1 MLKVGLA
8 AAAFVVA
15 GALHSRP
22 AFGQAQEDLAF
33 SAPSSVVQGSGAR
46 AFGMGGAFL
55 ARADDAT
62 AASWNPAGL
71 SYLRR
76 PEVSVVGAR
85 RSFDL
90 RTVVASSGSFVR
102 SEQSLGYTPDFVS
115 AAWPI
120 QIGSATGSVQ
130 AGYQRVISFEGS
142 RTSEQ
147 AISGS
152 SLTTSAEAAP
162 VPTLK
167 FKAES
172 GGGFDALSVGAGLRV
187 TQRLRLGFTV
197 NRWLNGFNEVRE
209 RQGGRPSIQEV
220 ELGLSGW
227 NVNGGIIVHPAESL
241 NLAVVFKSP
250 FTGDVTLT
258 RRRTDRTV
266 DGTEV
271 TSSHSSSNLTLDFP
285 GAIGFGASWRP
296 LNRLTVSTDYTRS
309 FWSKGRIYNYF
320 VLPAAG
326 GPPEVSDERY
336 YPTLNPLGADPQT
349 DTEQWRLGVEYVL
362 IGKRLRLPLR
372 AGYFND
378 RQYFEAFGEKPR
390 YDGYT
395 LGAGLIV
402 GPLLFDVAY
411 VEEWGHHADP
421 RWGPET
427 QADVKIRQLFA
438 SVIFH
443 FGRR

>member
-1 MLKVGLA
+1 MVKWGVVA
-8 AAAFVVA
+8 AATGLA
-15 GALHSRP
+15 GALFSPP
-22 AFGQAQEDLAF
+22 AFGQAQDAFDF

-90 RTVVASSGSFVR
+90 RTASTSSGAFVR
-102 SEQSLGYTPDFVS
+102 SEKSLGYTPDFVS

-120 QIGSATGSVQ
+120 QIGSAAGSVQ
-130 AGYQRVISFEGS
+130 AGYQRVIAFEGR

-152 SLTTSAEAAP
+152 NTISSEGTP
-162 VPTLK
+162 VPTLA
-167 FKAES
+167 FRANS
-172 GGGFDALSVGAGLRV
+172 GGGLDALSMGAGLRV
-187 TQRLRLGFTV
+187 TRRLRLGFTI
-197 NRWLNGFNEVRE
+197 NRWLNGFREVRE

-220 ELGLSGW
+220 ELGLAGW
-227 NVNGGIIVHPAESL
+227 NVNGGLIFHPVESL

-250 FTGDVTLT
+250 FTGDLTLT
-258 RRRTDRTV
+258 RRRTDRTL
-266 DGTEV
+266 DAEV
-271 TSSHSSSNLTLDFP
+271 TSVHTASDLSLDFP
-285 GAIGFGASWRP
+285 GAVGFGASWRP

-320 VLPAAG
+320 VLPAS
-326 GPPEVSDERY
+326 GPPEVSDARY
-336 YPTLNPLGADPQT
+336 YPTLGELDADPQK
-349 DTEQWRLGVEYVL
+349 DTEQWRLGVEYVV

-372 AGYFND
+372 AGYFTD
-378 RQYFEAFGEKPR
+378 QQYFEAFGEKPR
-390 YDGYT
+390 YNGYT

-421 RWGPET
+421 RWGVDT
-427 QADVKIRQLFA
+427 RADVKIRQLFT
-438 SVIFH
+438 SLIFH

>member
-1 MLKVGLA
+1 MVRFGVTTAALVG
-8 AAAFVVA
+8 A
-15 GALHSRP
+15 GALFTQP
-22 AFGQAQEDLAF
+22 AFGQAQDAFDF

-85 RSFDL
+85 RTFDL
-90 RTVVASSGSFVR
+90 RTAGTSTGAFVR
-102 SEQSLGYTPDFVS
+102 SEKSLGYTPDFVS

-130 AGYQRVISFEGS
+130 AGYQRVISFEGR

-147 AISGS
+147 AISASNTIS
-152 SLTTSAEAAP
+152 SEAAP
-162 VPTLK
+162 IPTLV
-167 FKAES
+167 FTADS

-187 TQRLRLGFTV
+187 TRRLRLGFTV
-197 NRWLNGFNEVRE
+197 NRWLDGFHEVRE
-209 RQGGRPSIQEV
+209 RQGGRPSTQEV
-220 ELGLSGW
+220 ELGLSGF
-227 NVNGGIIVHPAESL
+227 NVNGGLIFHPVESL
-241 NLAVVFKSP
+241 NLAAVFKSP
-250 FTGDVTLT
+250 FTGDLTLT

-266 DGTEV
+266 DGAEV
-271 TSSHSSSNLTLDFP
+271 TSTHTASDLTLDFP
-285 GAIGFGASWRP
+285 GALGFGASWRP
-296 LNRLTVSTDYTRS
+296 LNRLTVSSDYTRS

-326 GPPEVSDERY
+326 PPEVSDELY
-336 YPTLNPLGADPQT
+336 YPTLGELHADPQR
-349 DTEQWRLGVEYVL
+349 DTEQWRLGIEYVL

-372 AGYFND
+372 AGYFTD
-378 RQYFEAFGEKPR
+378 QQYFEAFGEKPR
-390 YDGYT
+390 YSGYT

-421 RWGPET
+421 RWGVDT
-427 QADVKIRQLFA
+427 RADVKIRQLFT
-438 SVIFH
+438 SLIFH

>member
-1 MLKVGLA
+1 MLKVGFTA
-8 AAAFVVA
+8 AALVVA
-15 GALHSRP
+15 GALHSP
-22 AFGQAQEDLAF
+22 SAFGQAQEDLGF
-33 SAPSSVVQGSGAR
+33 STPSSVVQGSGAR

-76 PEVSVVGAR
+76 PEISVVGAR

-90 RTVVASSGSFVR
+90 RTNGVSTGAFVR

-120 QIGSATGSVQ
+120 QVGSATGSVQ
-130 AGYQRVISFEGS
+130 AGYQRVISFEGR
-142 RTSEQ
+142 RTFEQ
-147 AISGS
+147 IVSASNTAS
-152 SLTTSAEAAP
+152 SDGASI
-162 VPTLK
+162 PTLS
-167 FKAES
+167 FKADS
-172 GGGFDALSVGAGLRV
+172 GGGFDALSLGAGLRV
-187 TQRLRLGFTV
+187 TQRLRVGFTV
-197 NRWLNGFNEVRE
+197 NRWLNSFREVRE
-209 RQGGRPSIQEV
+209 RQGGRPSVQEV

-227 NVNGGIIVHPAESL
+227 NVNGGVIVHPVESL

-266 DGTEV
+266 EGVEV
-271 TSSHSSSNLTLDFP
+271 RSAHSASNLTLDFP
-285 GAIGFGASWRP
+285 AALGFGASWRP

-309 FWSKGRIYNYF
+309 FWSKGRIYNFF

-336 YPTLNPLGADPQT
+336 YPTLNPLSSDPQR

-411 VEEWGHHADP
+411 VEEWGRHADP
-421 RWGPET
+421 RWGPDT
-427 QADVKIRQLFA
+427 RADVKIRQLFT
-438 SVIFH
+438 SLIFH